1 MYNPEKLTRRG
12 NEHAI
17 HACVT
22 QFSRLFTIFFSLLFV
37 FPPCK
42 FSSPYAPVYTRIIYI
57 YLKCSSH
64 GPAAI
69 FTPAAPPL
77 FTYLLMDYGEFSRDE
92 FTRFLPT
99 RKLFYLPADRRRNR
113 PNLSNIGVPLTKNV
127 SRCFIN
133 FPFNLNV

>member
-12 NEHAI
+12 NKHAI

-77 FTYLLMDYGEFSRDE
+77 FTYLLTWIMEN
-92 FTRFLPT
+92 FLAT
-99 RKLFYLPADRRRNR
+99 NLQDFCQQESFFIYRQIGDGIDRIFQTLVFLLQRTFPA
-113 PNLSNIGVPLTKNV
+113 V
-127 SRCFIN
+127 S
-133 FPFNLNV
+133 

>member
-77 FTYLLMDYGEFSRDE
+77 FTYLLGLWRIFSRRIYKIFANKKAFLSTGRSE
-92 FTRFLPT
+92 TESTESFKHWCSSYKERFP
-99 RKLFYLPADRRRNR
+99 LFH
-113 PNLSNIGVPLTKNV
+113 K
-127 SRCFIN
+127 
-133 FPFNLNV
+133 FPV